1 MRSWRDY
8 IFLAFLGLI
17 MAVLTGNFQKS
28 PGYMDADY
36 YFAGG
41 LQLATGK
48 GFSEPYLW
56 NYLDD
61 PTGLPHPSNAYW
73 MPLASIIAAFGM
85 LMTRQFSWT
94 AARIGF
100 LIIAAL
106 VPPVTYEL
114 AFLLTQKRKLALV
127 SGFFAVFC
135 GFYSVFMPVTDT
147 FGIYLLLGGL
157 FFLVAYK
164 KNNWRDLLLGI
175 IAGLLHL
182 ARADGILWLFIA
194 FLVVIFIPPEIN
206 KDPVNIKQI
215 LLGIFCVL
223 GGYLG
228 IMGAWFIRNEL
239 VFGSILAPGGDSMFW
254 LTGYD
259 QIFSYPPDIITF
271 HNWLQNGLDKA
282 IEVRLWALNIN
293 LQSTLATQGSIFLLP
308 LMIIGIWIKRNDHL
322 VRIAVFSWFLYL
334 LLMSV
339 VFPFAGARG
348 GFFHSGA
355 ALQSLLWSLAPIGL
369 VTLIKWVGK
378 KRNWQIEK
386 ATTIF
391 LIGSVGISILL
402 TVVITFSKLY
412 SNSGGW
418 NNWSNENQQYL
429 EVDKLLQISKD
440 PIPPTV
446 IVSNPPGFFLAS
458 GLNAIAIPDGNEEN
472 TLAVARK
479 FDAKYLILEEGSFPN
494 GLSGLFLN
502 PGQFPD
508 FELLGQVD
516 GILVFKI
523 KQ

>member
-1 MRSWRDY
+1 MSSWRDY
-8 IFLAFLGLI
+8 FLLAFLSLI
-17 MAVLTGNFQKS
+17 MAVLTGIFQKS

-61 PTGLPHPSNAYW
+61 PAGLPHPSNAYW
-73 MPLASIIAAFGM
+73 MPLVSIIAALGM
-85 LMTRQFSWT
+85 VITKQFTWS

-106 VPPVTYEL
+106 VPPVTYKLAYLLTEKRML
-114 AFLLTQKRKLALV
+114 AFI
-127 SGFFAVFC
+127 SGLFAVFC

-147 FGIYLLLGGL
+147 FGIYLLMGGL

-164 KNNWRDLLLGI
+164 KNNWRNLLLGI
-175 IAGLLHL
+175 IAGLMHL

-194 FLVVIFIPPEIN
+194 FLIVIFIPLELDN
-206 KDPVNIKQI
+206 KHSSKKISLG
-215 LLGIFCVL
+215 LLSVF

-239 VFGSILAPGGDSMFW
+239 VFGSILAPGGSSMFW

-259 QIFSYPPDIITF
+259 QIFSYPPNLISF
-271 HNWLQNGLDKA
+271 HTWLQNGLDKA

-293 LQSTLATQGSIFLLP
+293 LQSALATQGNIFLFP
-308 LMIIGIWIKRNDHL
+308 LIIIGIWIKWNDRL
-322 VRIAVFSWFLYL
+322 IRIAVLTWFLYL

-355 ALQSLLWSLAPIGL
+355 ALQSLWWSLAPIGL
-369 VTLIKWVGK
+369 VTLVKWVGK
-378 KRNWQIEK
+378 KRNWKIEK
-386 ATTIF
+386 ATKVF

-402 TVVITFSKLY
+402 TGVITLGKLY
-412 SNSGGW
+412 SPSGGG
-418 NNWSNENQQYL
+418 NNWSNENRLYL
-429 EVDKLLQISKD
+429 EAVKLLQISKD

-446 IVSNPPGFFLAS
+446 IVSNPPGFYLAS
-458 GLNAIAIPDGNEEN
+458 GLNSIAIPYGNEEN
-472 TLAVARK
+472 TLSVARK
-479 FDAKYLILEEGSFPN
+479 FGAKYLIMEEGSFPE
-494 GLSGLFLN
+494 GLSGLYLN
-502 PGQFPD
+502 PNQSTD
-508 FELLGQVD
+508 FELFGQLD
-516 GILVFKI
+516 GVLVFKI